1 MRDALGVRFPACP
14 RADGREVARLA
25 GKVSADGVLDLSRDP
40 DAWTDIYFDG
50 SDDGSDD
57 GGLRALPEGFGRL
70 AYLPGGGHLRA
81 RGESRIWPKSGPS
94 PETVEQR
101 SSQGQD
107 GGHNHPRLLI
117 IV

>member
-81 RGESRIWPKSGPS
+81 PGGKAESGRNRAHRQK
-94 PETVEQR
+94 R
-101 SSQGQD
+101 SSNGRAKGRMGVITIHD
-107 GGHNHPRLLI
+107 CSS
-117 IV
+117 